1 MLFKLPNWRA
11 LCWRESCG
19 MVRSSNG
26 TQLRQLTEP
35 LLSSKEEPS
44 PHEDAAPFSVA
55 TRSDILFSWVR
66 PVLQRASR
74 SRSQP
79 CSAHSMSID
88 DLSSLPAGNGV
99 HWADEQLQSRRRRY
113 PTEPLARSMCGAF
126 WRPMAHAGL
135 LKLAADLLRY
145 LPPLLL
151 SILLRRLGS
160 ATPEPP
166 GSVAV
171 LVTYA
176 IAFALPVVT
185 LAQAV
190 CVNQYFWQALH
201 LGVLVRGAVAAAVC
215 RRVLTLRLCEGGGG
229 LADSGLLANLI
240 SSDCGRLMTVCGNIN
255 MLWSAPLQMGI
266 AVTMLWL
273 ALGPC
278 VCGGLAVMLLLIPLQ
293 VLYSPWLYSPW
304 LYSPWLYSPWLCL
317 LWLYL
322 LWP

>member
-1 MLFKLPNWRA
+1 MPVLEGSPFAHYLPLA
-11 LCWRESCG
+11 LCWRG
-19 MVRSSNG
+19 MARRSEG
-26 TQLRQLTEP
+26 AQLRELKEP
-35 LLSSKEEPS
+35 LLASKEDTS
-44 PHEDAAPFSVA
+44 PHEDATPFRATREDAAPFRA
-55 TRSDILFSWVR
+55 TRSDILFSWVH

-99 HWADEQLQSRRRRY
+99 HWADEQLQSRRRRH
-113 PTEPLARSMCGAF
+113 PTEPLARSLCGAF
-126 WRPMAHAGL
+126 WRPMAQAGL

-215 RRVLTLRLCEGGGG
+215 RRVLTLRLCEGAGG
-229 LADSGLLANLI
+229 LADSGLLSNLI
-240 SSDCGRLMTVCGNIN
+240 SSDCGR
-255 MLWSAPLQMGI
+255 
-266 AVTMLWL
+266 
-273 ALGPC
+273 
-278 VCGGLAVMLLLIPLQ
+278 
-293 VLYSPWLYSPW
+293 
-304 LYSPWLYSPWLCL
+304 
-317 LWLYL
+317 
-322 LWP
+322 

>member
-1 MLFKLPNWRA
+1 MGR
-11 LCWRESCG
+11 
-19 MVRSSNG
+19 SNG
-26 TQLRQLTEP
+26 SQLTEP
-35 LLSSKEEPS
+35 LLVSKEGIS
-44 PHEDAAPFSVA
+44 PNDDTAPFRPV
-55 TRSDILFSWVR
+55 RSDILFSWVR

-79 CSAHSMSID
+79 CSTHSMSID

-99 HWADEQLQSRRRRY
+99 HWADEELQSRRRRY
-113 PTEPLARSMCGAF
+113 PTEPLARSLCGAF

-135 LKLAADLLRY
+135 IKLAADLLRY

-160 ATPEPP
+160 GTPEPP
-166 GSVAV
+166 ASADV

-176 IAFALPVVT
+176 IAVALPVVT

-201 LGVLVRGAVAAAVC
+201 LGVLVRGAMAVAVC

-229 LADSGLLANLI
+229 LADSGLLSNLI
-240 SSDCGRLMTVCGNIN
+240 SSDCGRLMTACGNIN
-255 MLWSAPLQMGI
+255 MLWSAPLQLGI
-266 AVTMLWL
+266 AVTMLRF

-278 VCGGLAVMLLLIPLQ
+278 VYGGLAVMMLLIPLQ
-293 VLYSPWLYSPW
+293 VHAPAMRLP
-304 LYSPWLYSPWLCL
+304 CACQH
-317 LWLYL
+317 
-322 LWP
+322 

>member
-1 MLFKLPNWRA
+1 
-11 LCWRESCG
+11 

-229 LADSGLLANLI
+229 LADSGLLSNLI
-240 SSDCGRLMTVCGNIN
+240 SSDCARLMTVCGNIN
-255 MLWSAPLQMGI
+255 MVKVRPFSVPQLGSCPSLGRTWQLWATWHSQEEASPHCTQPHG
-266 AVTMLWL
+266 
-273 ALGPC
+273 LGW
-278 VCGGLAVMLLLIPLQ
+278 
-293 VLYSPWLYSPW
+293 SS
-304 LYSPWLYSPWLCL
+304 
-317 LWLYL
+317 
-322 LWP
+322 